1 MVSGKGYLK
10 FLVGGLL
17 LAAVVSCGTVSKT
30 KNVGRRPVTYPAL
43 GENASQRFKYY
54 YLDAIQQ
61 QEKGNYAAAF
71 DLLNHCLEINPNAAE
86 VYFTLA
92 NYDDALHQDSLTLR
106 HLRKAVELS
115 PENDAYA
122 ERLGGR
128 GTAVGRRSV
137 RWRRRGYVQRSDPR

>member
-1 MVSGKGYLK
+1 MK

-92 NYDDALHQDSLTLR
+92 NYDDALYNMRRQQDLFA
-106 HLRKAVELS
+106 KGAVSSYNRELVK
-115 PENDAYA
+115 E
-122 ERLGGR
+122 
-128 GTAVGRRSV
+128 
-137 RWRRRGYVQRSDPR
+137 